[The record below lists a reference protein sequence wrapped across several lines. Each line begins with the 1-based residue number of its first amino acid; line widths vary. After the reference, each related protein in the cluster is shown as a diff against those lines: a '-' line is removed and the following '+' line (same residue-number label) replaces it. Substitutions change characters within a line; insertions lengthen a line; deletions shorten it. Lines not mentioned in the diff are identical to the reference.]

1 VIPRGLVSPFIS
13 STKRRTLT
21 RRGERRRRQR
31 GQRFTLMHVVYSSR
45 PYLAPQ
51 FRGGCVRGW
60 INAVSSARFA
70 QRGVGRT
77 FEKNRRVRTRV
88 DKVETVALVSLRTT
102 RGVPL
107 DDKVVQTSSNIKVT
121 SNSEHFCVVLL
132 VKWRGSIR
140 VLH

>member
-1 VIPRGLVSPFIS
+1 MRSLPLDSL
-13 STKRRTLT
+13 K
-21 RRGERRRRQR
+21 EE
-31 GQRFTLMHVVYSSR
+31 
-45 PYLAPQ
+45 
-51 FRGGCVRGW
+51 W
-60 INAVSSARFA
+60 E
-70 QRGVGRT
+70 RT